1 MEQETLETLEIIERG
16 VRSVSSS
23 PEATPPYGYQLDLD
37 FLKYVDD
44 IQSGNTI
51 KRLNIQR
58 RARPVRPAA
67 EPVPRAGSSG
77 GGSWYRGQGQAEWT
91 STDSL
96 PSSCEETQ
104 QSPLFY
110 PTPRPFPQPH
120 PPLSPTLIYHA
131 PLPPCEPPPPLPP
144 LSPEGYLSIPPEH
157 PQRPQLPPPSLREPP
172 LLNPQVEKTLMETRR
187 RLEQERHLMQ
197 PPSPSDPPGPAP
209 RLRLA
214 SFGGMGGSSSSLFSL
229 SAPHPHPHPLLPNG
243 GGGSGDYNPY
253 YTFMGSSIHHSPMSS
268 GMTTPTTNVSPLH
281 LQHIREQM
289 VVALRRLKELEE
301 KVQTIPVLQVKIAV
315 LQEEKRQMTSQKN
328 QRLGTGGVAER
339 GFRKRSYSVGSA
351 DQLAD
356 QLDTQRHTLQTQE
369 LHIMEPDGQEGQGH
383 SQSSQG
389 MEEFRRLAAEVQA
402 LGANGQEQGSYQ
414 ARQTQTS
421 LPLTHN
427 NNNQLTST
435 AVGPDENMNDVTVV
449 AQKKSPVM
457 TTVQQRR
464 FYRDVGMATEQRETR
479 SAGTGVT
486 EALLGVTSEVEA
498 ELELQQQTIE
508 GLKEKI
514 YRLEVDLRETT
525 HLMEMSKL
533 KLELQAAG
541 GANRKRADKGCQAR
555 PDTYSTACEARPDTQ
570 STGSES
576 RRVQTHCQGVGNHL
590 ETSHAS
596 TGETLHTVGVG
607 VSCQPSLRDTA
618 SGPDLPVERWLV
630 QERVEVQDQCV
641 GSQVEVCDQGVNTDE
656 ARERRSV
663 QETEARESRS
673 VGVGECSIDV
683 TVSPI
688 RQLVTMGT
696 NPVLGATTDSAVMVT
711 PDTASQHTSTL
722 LETASQH
729 TNTETVVLA
738 DGCTNTA
745 LLHTAEKHTSTLTN
759 HTRTVAVGEGLVK
772 DPQTVPKTRSIAVGN
787 TAERDGSP
795 EKAWSAQ
802 TKEVGVGL
810 VGIHTNFLVGL
821 KTRNIACGPSHLDGA
836 AVTEETI
843 AVTTVVPPQAQGIAP
858 PQQVEGLNQAQ
869 AIAPPQQVEGLN
881 HYIERLQKLLQ
892 EQQMLLTE
900 NYSELADAFG
910 QPCSSQF
917 NHFGSINSQL
927 VNTLTSINSVMKYG
941 SAEDL
946 RTQQDSSSTTTDR
959 CQLQVSSEVIQSSEV
974 SQTEIVSH
982 DPKAPPSPA
991 TLKHRMDQQMS
1002 SALNGDKSALK
1013 SIMKKKDGRQGSNG
1027 TKKNLQFVGVN
1038 GGYETT
1044 SSDESS
1050 SEDSSSSGTG
1060 EEEEEEEEEEKVF
1073 RGGEEEEEENTEGF
1087 QNEGAVEEG
1096 RSEEEGGGEK
1106 QEMRERYELSEKML
1120 AACNVLKNHLNDGKA
1135 LTSKDVRACVNTV
1148 QNEWFCVSSQKTA
1161 VPGMVEDYLTAFRD
1175 ISPAMLRHVVNMADG
1190 NGNTA
1195 LHYSVSHSNFH
1206 IVKTLLNANV
1216 CNVNQ
1221 QNKAGYTPIM
1231 LAALAAVEDPKDMT
1245 IVEYLFSKGDVN
1257 AKASQAGQTGLMLA
1271 VSHGRMDMVRALLA
1285 QGAEVNVQDDE
1296 GSTALMCA
1304 SEHGHAEIVR
1314 LLLAQPGCDA
1324 TLSDSDESNALSI
1337 ALEAGHK
1344 DIAVL
1349 LYAHVNFSKA
1359 QSPGTPRLSRKMS
1372 PSPTRR
1378 GMFD

>member
-16 VRSVSSS
+16 ERSVSSS
-23 PEATPPYGYQLDLD
+23 TEATPPYGYQLDLD

-44 IQSGNTI
+44 IQRGNTI

-58 RARPVRPAA
+58 KARPVRPAA
-67 EPVPRAGSSG
+67 GPVPRGGCSG
-77 GGSWYRGQGQAEWT
+77 GGSEYSGQGHAEWT
-91 STDSL
+91 STGSL
-96 PSSCEETQ
+96 PSSSEEAQ

-110 PTPRPFPQPH
+110 PSPQHH
-120 PPLSPTLIYHA
+120 PPPTLIYHA
-131 PLPPCEPPPPLPP
+131 HAPLPSCEPPLPP
-144 LSPEGYLSIPPEH
+144 LPPEGYLSLPAEPN
-157 PQRPQLPPPSLREPP
+157 QRPQPPSPWEPP

-187 RLEQERHLMQ
+187 RLEQDRLLMQ
-197 PPSPSDPPGPAP
+197 PPSPSGPPSPAP
-209 RLRLA
+209 RHRLA
-214 SFGGMGGSSSSLFSL
+214 SFGGMGGSSTSLFSP
-229 SAPHPHPHPLLPNG
+229 STPQPLLPNG
-243 GGGSGDYNPY
+243 GGGSGEYNPY
-253 YTFMGSSIHHSPMSS
+253 YTSMGSSIHHSPMSS
-268 GMTTPTTNVSPLH
+268 GMTTPASNVSPLH

-301 KVQTIPVLQVKIAV
+301 KVKTIPVLLVKIAV
-315 LQEEKRQMTSQKN
+315 LQEEKRQMTCQKN
-328 QRLGTGGVAER
+328 QRLGVGGVVGG

-351 DQLAD
+351 DQLD
-356 QLDTQRHTLQTQE
+356 PQTHTLQTQE
-369 LHIMEPDGQEGQGH
+369 LHIMEPEGQEGQGH
-383 SQSSQG
+383 SQSTKG
-389 MEEFRRLAAEVQA
+389 MEEFRRLAAEVRA
-402 LGANGQEQGSYQ
+402 LGANSQEQGSHQ
-414 ARQTQTS
+414 ARQTQ
-421 LPLTHN
+421 THN

-435 AVGPDENMNDVTVV
+435 AVGPDENMNDATVV
-449 AQKKSPVM
+449 AQRKSPVM
-457 TTVQQRR
+457 TTVQQRH

-486 EALLGVTSEVEA
+486 EAMLGVTSEVEA
-498 ELELQQQTIE
+498 ELDLQQQTIE
-508 GLKEKI
+508 ALKEKI

-541 GANRKRADKGCQAR
+541 GANRKRADKGCQVR
-555 PDTYSTACEARPDTQ
+555 PDTYSMACQARPDTQ
-570 STGSES
+570 STGSETW
-576 RRVQTHCQGVGNHL
+576 RVQTNSQGVGNHL

-607 VSCQPSLRDTA
+607 VSCQPSLRHTA
-618 SGPDLPVERWLV
+618 SGPDLPMERWLV

-641 GSQVEVCDQGVNTDE
+641 GRQLEVCDQGVGVEVGLCDQGVNTDE
-656 ARERRSV
+656 EVDSLELCKSR
-663 QETEARESRS
+663 ETEARERASRS
-673 VGVGECSIDV
+673 VGVGECSRDV
-683 TVSPI
+683 AV
-688 RQLVTMGT
+688 RQLGT
-696 NPVLGATTDSAVMVT
+696 NPVLGVTTDSAVMVT
-711 PDTASQHTSTL
+711 ADTASQYTSTL
-722 LETASQH
+722 LEIASQH
-729 TNTETVVLA
+729 TNTETVVLV

-745 LLHTAEKHTSTLTN
+745 LVHTAEKHTSTLTN

-795 EKAWSAQ
+795 EEAWSVQ

-821 KTRNIACGPSHLDGA
+821 KTRNIACGPSHLDGT
-836 AVTEETI
+836 AVAEETI
-843 AVTTVVPPQAQGIAP
+843 AVTTVVPPQAQAIPP
-858 PQQVEGLNQAQ
+858 PQQVEGGA
-869 AIAPPQQVEGLN
+869 GLD

-892 EQQMLLTE
+892 EQEMLLTE

-917 NHFGSINSQL
+917 SELADAFGQPCSSQFTHFGSINSQL

-946 RTQQDSSSTTTDR
+946 RTQRDDSSTATDR
-959 CQLQVSSEVIQSSEV
+959 GQLQVSSEVIQSSEV

-982 DPKAPPSPA
+982 DPRSPPSPA

-1002 SALNGDKSALK
+1002 SALNGGKSALK
-1013 SIMKKKDGRQGSNG
+1013 SIMKKKDGRQGSLG

-1044 SSDESS
+1044 SSDES
-1050 SEDSSSSGTG
+1050 EDSSSSET
-1060 EEEEEEEEEEKVF
+1060 EEEEEEEEEEGKVF
-1073 RGGEEEEEENTEGF
+1073 GGGEEAEERNTEEF
-1087 QNEGAVEEG
+1087 QNEGAVEVG

-1106 QEMRERYELSEKML
+1106 QEMRERFELSEKML

-1148 QNEWFCVSSQKTA
+1148 QNEWFCVSSQKTV

-1175 ISPAMLRHVVNMADG
+1175 VSLAMLRHIVNMADG

-1231 LAALAAVEDPKDMT
+1231 LSVLAAVEAPKDMA

-1304 SEHGHAEIVR
+1304 SEHGHAEIVK

-1324 TLSDSDESNALSI
+1324 TLSDSDESSALSI

-1359 QSPGTPRLSRKMS
+1359 QSPGTPRLSRKTS

>member
-1 MEQETLETLEIIERG
+1 MLPCSFHPSGRLCVYLQFHERG
-16 VRSVSSS
+16 ERSVSSS
-23 PEATPPYGYQLDLD
+23 TEATPPYGYQLDLD

-44 IQSGNTI
+44 IQRGNTI

-58 RARPVRPAA
+58 KARPVRPAA
-67 EPVPRAGSSG
+67 EPVPRGGCSG
-77 GGSWYRGQGQAEWT
+77 GGSGYSGQGQAEWT
-91 STDSL
+91 STGSL
-96 PSSCEETQ
+96 PSFSEEAQ

-110 PTPRPFPQPH
+110 PSPQPH
-120 PPLSPTLIYHA
+120 PPSTLIYHA
-131 PLPPCEPPPPLPP
+131 HAPLPSCEPSLPPLP
-144 LSPEGYLSIPPEH
+144 PEGYLSVPPEP
-157 PQRPQLPPPSLREPP
+157 PQRPRLPPPSPWEPP

-197 PPSPSDPPGPAP
+197 PRSPSEPPGPAP
-209 RLRLA
+209 RHRLA
-214 SFGGMGGSSSSLFSL
+214 SFGGMGGSSTSLFSP
-229 SAPHPHPHPLLPNG
+229 STPQPLLLNG
-243 GGGSGDYNPY
+243 GGGSGEYNPY
-253 YTFMGSSIHHSPMSS
+253 YTSMGSSIHHSPMSS
-268 GMTTPTTNVSPLH
+268 GMTTPATNVSPLH

-301 KVQTIPVLQVKIAV
+301 KVKTIPVLQVKIAV

-328 QRLGTGGVAER
+328 QRLGVGSVVGG
-339 GFRKRSYSVGSA
+339 GFRKRSYSMGSA
-351 DQLAD
+351 DQLD
-356 QLDTQRHTLQTQE
+356 PQNTLQTQE
-369 LHIMEPDGQEGQGH
+369 LHIMEPEGQEGQEGQGH
-383 SQSSQG
+383 SQSTMG

-402 LGANGQEQGSYQ
+402 LGANSQEQGSHQ

-421 LPLTHN
+421 FPLTHN

-435 AVGPDENMNDVTVV
+435 AVGPDENMNDATVV
-449 AQKKSPVM
+449 AQRKSPVM
-457 TTVQQRR
+457 TMVQQRR

-486 EALLGVTSEVEA
+486 EAMLGVTSEVEA
-498 ELELQQQTIE
+498 ELDLQQQTIE
-508 GLKEKI
+508 ALKEKI

-541 GANRKRADKGCQAR
+541 GANRKRADKGFQVR
-555 PDTYSTACEARPDTQ
+555 PDTYSIACQARPDTQ
-570 STGSES
+570 STGSETW
-576 RRVQTHCQGVGNHL
+576 RVQTHSQGVGNHL

-607 VSCQPSLRDTA
+607 VSCQPSLRHTA
-618 SGPDLPVERWLV
+618 SGPDLPMERWLV

-641 GSQVEVCDQGVNTDE
+641 GRQLEVCDQGVGVEVGLCDQGVNTDE
-656 ARERRSV
+656 EVNRLELCKA
-663 QETEARESRS
+663 QETEARERESRL
-673 VGVGECSIDV
+673 VGVGECSRDV
-683 TVSPI
+683 TV

-696 NPVLGATTDSAVMVT
+696 NPVLDATADFAVMVT

-722 LETASQH
+722 LETVSQH

-787 TAERDGSP
+787 TAQRDGSP
-795 EKAWSAQ
+795 EEAWSAQ

-821 KTRNIACGPSHLDGA
+821 KTRNIACGPSHLDGTT
-836 AVTEETI
+836 VTEETV
-843 AVTTVVPPQAQGIAP
+843 AVTTVVPPQAIPP
-858 PQQVEGLNQAQ
+858 PQQVESGAGLD
-869 AIAPPQQVEGLN
+869 
-881 HYIERLQKLLQ
+881 HYIERLQNLLQ

-917 NHFGSINSQL
+917 THFGSINSQL
-927 VNTLTSINSVMKYG
+927 VNTLTSINSVIKYG

-946 RTQQDSSSTTTDR
+946 RTQRDGSSTATDR
-959 CQLQVSSEVIQSSEV
+959 GQLQVSSEVIQSSEV

-982 DPKAPPSPA
+982 DPRSPPSPA

-1002 SALNGDKSALK
+1002 SALNGGKSSLK
-1013 SIMKKKDGRQGSNG
+1013 SIMKKKDGRQGSLG

-1044 SSDESS
+1044 SSDES
-1050 SEDSSSSGTG
+1050 EDSSSSET
-1060 EEEEEEEEEEKVF
+1060 EEEEEEEEEEEGEDEEEGKVF
-1073 RGGEEEEEENTEGF
+1073 GGGEEVEERNTEEF
-1087 QNEGAVEEG
+1087 QNAGAVEVG

-1106 QEMRERYELSEKML
+1106 QEMRERFELSEKML
-1120 AACNVLKNHLNDGKA
+1120 AACKVLKNHLNDGKA
-1135 LTSKDVRACVNTV
+1135 LASKDVRACVNTV
-1148 QNEWFCVSSQKTA
+1148 QNEWFCVSSQKTV
-1161 VPGMVEDYLTAFRD
+1161 VPGMVEDYLTAFGD
-1175 ISPAMLRHVVNMADG
+1175 ISPAMLRHIVNMADG

-1231 LAALAAVEDPKDMT
+1231 LSVLAAVEAPKDMA

-1304 SEHGHAEIVR
+1304 SEHGHAEIVK

>member
-16 VRSVSSS
+16 ERSVSRGT
-23 PEATPPYGYQLDLD
+23 EATPPYGYQLDLD

-44 IQSGNTI
+44 IQRGNTI

-58 RARPVRPAA
+58 KSRPVRPTA
-67 EPVPRAGSSG
+67 EPVPRGGCSG
-77 GGSWYRGQGQAEWT
+77 GGSGYSGQGQAEWT
-91 STDSL
+91 STGSL
-96 PSSCEETQ
+96 PSSSEEAQ

-110 PTPRPFPQPH
+110 PSPQPH
-120 PPLSPTLIYHA
+120 PPPNLIYHA
-131 PLPPCEPPPPLPP
+131 HAPLPSCEPPPPLPP
-144 LSPEGYLSIPPEH
+144 LPPEGYLSVPAEA
-157 PQRPQLPPPSLREPP
+157 PQRPLLPPPSLWEPP

-197 PPSPSDPPGPAP
+197 PPSPSEPPGPAP
-209 RLRLA
+209 RHRLA
-214 SFGGMGGSSSSLFSL
+214 SFGGMGGSSTSLFS
-229 SAPHPHPHPLLPNG
+229 PLLPNG
-243 GGGSGDYNPY
+243 GGGSGEYNPY
-253 YTFMGSSIHHSPMSS
+253 YTSIGSSMHHSPMSS
-268 GMTTPTTNVSPLH
+268 GMTTPATNVSPLH

-301 KVQTIPVLQVKIAV
+301 KVKTIPVLQVKIAV
-315 LQEEKRQMTSQKN
+315 LQEEKRQMTCQKN
-328 QRLGTGGVAER
+328 QRLGVGGIVGG

-356 QLDTQRHTLQTQE
+356 QLDPQTHTLQTQE
-369 LHIMEPDGQEGQGH
+369 LHIMEPEGQECQGH
-383 SQSSQG
+383 SQSTKG

-402 LGANGQEQGSYQ
+402 LGANSQDQGSHQ

-421 LPLTHN
+421 LPFTHN
-427 NNNQLTST
+427 NNNQVTST
-435 AVGPDENMNDVTVV
+435 AVGPDENMNDATVV
-449 AQKKSPVM
+449 AQRKSPVM
-457 TTVQQRR
+457 TMVQQRR
-464 FYRDVGMATEQRETR
+464 FYCDVGMATEQRETR

-486 EALLGVTSEVEA
+486 EAMLGVTSEVEA
-498 ELELQQQTIE
+498 ELDLQQQTIE
-508 GLKEKI
+508 ALKEKI

-541 GANRKRADKGCQAR
+541 GANKKRADKGCQVR
-555 PDTYSTACEARPDTQ
+555 PDTYSMACQARPDTQ
-570 STGSES
+570 STGSETW
-576 RRVQTHCQGVGNHL
+576 RVQTHSQGVGNHL

-607 VSCQPSLRDTA
+607 VSCQPSLRHTA
-618 SGPDLPVERWLV
+618 SGPDLPMERWLV

-641 GSQVEVCDQGVNTDE
+641 GRQLEVCDQGVGVEVGLCDQGVNTDE
-656 ARERRSV
+656 EVGSLELCQA
-663 QETEARESRS
+663 QETEAGERESRS
-673 VGVGECSIDV
+673 VGVGECSRDV
-683 TVSPI
+683 TISPI
-688 RQLVTMGT
+688 RQLVTTGT
-696 NPVLGATTDSAVMVT
+696 NPVLGTTTDSAVMVT

-738 DGCTNTA
+738 DGCTNTP

-759 HTRTVAVGEGLVK
+759 HTRTVAVGEGLIK
-772 DPQTVPKTRSIAVGN
+772 DPQTKTRSVAVGN
-787 TAERDGSP
+787 TAKRDGGT
-795 EKAWSAQ
+795 EEAWSAQ

-821 KTRNIACGPSHLDGA
+821 KTRNIACGPSHLDGT
-836 AVTEETI
+836 AVTQETI
-843 AVTTVVPPQAQGIAP
+843 AVTTVVPPQAQAIPP
-858 PQQVEGLNQAQ
+858 PQQVEGGA
-869 AIAPPQQVEGLN
+869 GLD

-917 NHFGSINSQL
+917 THFGSINSQL
-927 VNTLTSINSVMKYG
+927 VNTLTSISSVMKYG

-946 RTQQDSSSTTTDR
+946 RTQRDSSSTTTDR
-959 CQLQVSSEVIQSSEV
+959 GQLQVSSEVMQSSEV
-974 SQTEIVSH
+974 SQTEVVSH
-982 DPKAPPSPA
+982 DPRSPPSPA

-1002 SALNGDKSALK
+1002 SALNGRKSALK
-1013 SIMKKKDGRQGSNG
+1013 SIMKKKDGRQGSLG

-1044 SSDESS
+1044 SSDES
-1050 SEDSSSSGTG
+1050 EDSSSSDT
-1060 EEEEEEEEEEKVF
+1060 EEEEEEEEEVEGNVF
-1073 RGGEEEEEENTEGF
+1073 GGGEEAEERNTEEF
-1087 QNEGAVEEG
+1087 QNEGAVEVG
-1096 RSEEEGGGEK
+1096 TSEEEGGGDK
-1106 QEMRERYELSEKML
+1106 LEMRERFELSEKML

-1148 QNEWFCVSSQKTA
+1148 QSEWFWVSSQKTV
-1161 VPGMVEDYLTAFRD
+1161 VPGIVEDYLTAFRD
-1175 ISPAMLRHVVNMADG
+1175 ISPAMLRHIVNMADG

-1231 LAALAAVEDPKDMT
+1231 LSVLAAVEAPKDMA

-1285 QGAEVNVQDDE
+1285 QGAEVNIQDDE

-1304 SEHGHAEIVR
+1304 SEHGHAEIVK

>member
-1 MEQETLETLEIIERG
+1 
-16 VRSVSSS
+16 
-23 PEATPPYGYQLDLD
+23 
-37 FLKYVDD
+37 
-44 IQSGNTI
+44 
-51 KRLNIQR
+51 
-58 RARPVRPAA
+58 
-67 EPVPRAGSSG
+67 
-77 GGSWYRGQGQAEWT
+77 
-91 STDSL
+91 
-96 PSSCEETQ
+96 
-104 QSPLFY
+104 
-110 PTPRPFPQPH
+110 
-120 PPLSPTLIYHA
+120 
-131 PLPPCEPPPPLPP
+131 
-144 LSPEGYLSIPPEH
+144 
-157 PQRPQLPPPSLREPP
+157 
-172 LLNPQVEKTLMETRR
+172 METRR

-197 PPSPSDPPGPAP
+197 PPSPSEPPGPAP
-209 RLRLA
+209 RHRLA
-214 SFGGMGGSSSSLFSL
+214 SFGGMGGSSTSLFS
-229 SAPHPHPHPLLPNG
+229 SLLPNG
-243 GGGSGDYNPY
+243 GGGSGEYNPY
-253 YTFMGSSIHHSPMSS
+253 YTSMGSSMHHSPMSS
-268 GMTTPTTNVSPLH
+268 GMTTPATNVSPLH

-301 KVQTIPVLQVKIAV
+301 KVKTIPVLQVKIAV
-315 LQEEKRQMTSQKN
+315 LQEEKRQMTCQKN
-328 QRLGTGGVAER
+328 Q
-339 GFRKRSYSVGSA
+339 RKRSYSVGSA

-356 QLDTQRHTLQTQE
+356 QLDPQTHTQQTQE
-369 LHIMEPDGQEGQGH
+369 LHIMEPEGQECQGH
-383 SQSSQG
+383 SQSTKG

-402 LGANGQEQGSYQ
+402 LGANSQDQGSHQ

-435 AVGPDENMNDVTVV
+435 AVGPDENMNDATVV
-449 AQKKSPVM
+449 AQKSPVM
-457 TTVQQRR
+457 TMVQQRR
-464 FYRDVGMATEQRETR
+464 FYCDVGMATEHRETR

-486 EALLGVTSEVEA
+486 EAMLGVTSEVEA
-498 ELELQQQTIE
+498 ELDLQQQTIE
-508 GLKEKI
+508 ALKEKI

-541 GANRKRADKGCQAR
+541 GANKKRADK
-555 PDTYSTACEARPDTQ
+555 DTQ
-570 STGSES
+570 STGSETW
-576 RRVQTHCQGVGNHL
+576 RVQTHSQGVGNHL

-607 VSCQPSLRDTA
+607 VSCQPSLRHTA
-618 SGPDLPVERWLV
+618 SGPDLPMERWLV

-641 GSQVEVCDQGVNTDE
+641 GRRLEVCDQGVGVEVGLCDQGVNTDE
-656 ARERRSV
+656 EVDSLELCQA
-663 QETEARESRS
+663 QETEARERESRS
-673 VGVGECSIDV
+673 VGVGECSRDV
-683 TVSPI
+683 NVSPI
-688 RQLVTMGT
+688 RQLVTTGT
-696 NPVLGATTDSAVMVT
+696 NPVLGTTTDSAVMVT
-711 PDTASQHTSTL
+711 PDTVSQHTSTL

-738 DGCTNTA
+738 DGCTNTP

-759 HTRTVAVGEGLVK
+759 HTRTVAVGEGLIK
-772 DPQTVPKTRSIAVGN
+772 DPQTKTRSVAVGN
-787 TAERDGSP
+787 TAERDGGT
-795 EKAWSAQ
+795 EEAWSAQ

-821 KTRNIACGPSHLDGA
+821 KTRNIACGPSHLDGT
-836 AVTEETI
+836 AVTQETI
-843 AVTTVVPPQAQGIAP
+843 AVTTVVPPQAQAIPP
-858 PQQVEGLNQAQ
+858 PQQVEGGA
-869 AIAPPQQVEGLN
+869 GLD

-917 NHFGSINSQL
+917 THFGSINSQL
-927 VNTLTSINSVMKYG
+927 VNTLTSISSVMKYG

-946 RTQQDSSSTTTDR
+946 RTQRDSSSTTTGR
-959 CQLQVSSEVIQSSEV
+959 
-974 SQTEIVSH
+974 
-982 DPKAPPSPA
+982 
-991 TLKHRMDQQMS
+991 
-1002 SALNGDKSALK
+1002 KSALK
-1013 SIMKKKDGRQGSNG
+1013 SIMKKKDGRQGSLG

-1044 SSDESS
+1044 SSDES
-1050 SEDSSSSGTG
+1050 EDSSSSDT
-1060 EEEEEEEEEEKVF
+1060 EEEEEEEEEEGNVF
-1073 RGGEEEEEENTEGF
+1073 GGGEEAEERNTEEF
-1087 QNEGAVEEG
+1087 QNEGAGEAG
-1096 RSEEEGGGEK
+1096 GSEEEGGGDK
-1106 QEMRERYELSEKML
+1106 LEMRERFELSEKML

-1148 QNEWFCVSSQKTA
+1148 QSEWFWVSSQKTV
-1161 VPGMVEDYLTAFRD
+1161 VPGIVEDYLTAFRD
-1175 ISPAMLRHVVNMADG
+1175 ISPAMLRHIVNMADG

-1231 LAALAAVEDPKDMT
+1231 LSVLAAVEAPKDMA

-1285 QGAEVNVQDDE
+1285 QGAEVNIQDDE

-1304 SEHGHAEIVR
+1304 SEHGHAEIVK